1 MPRFG
6 YTRSTFT
13 KGSAMA
19 MHTRPVLLLG
29 AAIALAACG
38 SREPAVDKGTADA
51 VTTIVAA
58 VAAPAPPRTLLFG
71 DLHIHTSLSA
81 DAFSTGAR
89 ALPDDA
95 YRYAKGEEIMHGA
108 GYPMRLKRA
117 LDFAAV
123 TEHSEYL
130 GSMRELLN
138 PGSALSQLPV
148 AKLFASNDPA
158 DAFKALMAI
167 AEDAAKHGE
176 LERMLDLPEVSSAA
190 WKQVIDAAERHNE
203 PGRFSTLIGYEW
215 TSTPEEI
222 NLHRNV
228 IFRSSAVP
236 ALPFSR
242 LDSEKPEDLW
252 AFLDAQRAKGVEGMA
267 IPHNSNASDGRMW
280 ARTTSEGKPVD
291 AAWARTRLL
300 NEPVVEMV
308 QIKGQSEAHPLLSA
322 EDEFADFELWNAR
335 MSGKAMPPPSQPA
348 GSYVRDALKTGLA
361 LGASIGVNPYRFAM
375 IGSSDS
381 HNANSPVEEDN
392 YQGKLARL
400 DGTPQQRL
408 ERLARNAPAVAAG
421 VGTAYSAAGLA
432 AVWAEENRRESIY
445 DALRRRETYATSGTR
460 IALRVFAGWE
470 FSPSLTE
477 EPDFVALAYA
487 GGVPMGGDLAAPPAG
502 SRAPRIAISASRD
515 PEGAN
520 LDRVQV
526 VKGWLAANGDTHESI
541 HDVAWSGGRQTDPT
555 SGKLPAVGSTVDVP
569 KASFRNDIG
578 AAELHAVWE
587 DPGFDPAQPAFWY
600 VRVLEIPTPRWS
612 TYDAKTLGVPAPS
625 PATIQERAWSSPIW
639 YQPPA
644 P

>member
-1 MPRFG
+1 MRRHAPRALLLA
-6 YTRSTFT
+6 
-13 KGSAMA
+13 SA
-19 MHTRPVLLLG
+19 VLLS
-29 AAIALAACG
+29 ACG
-38 SREPAVDKGTADA
+38 TKEADPVATPAPTP
-51 VTTIVAA
+51 
-58 VAAPAPPRTLLFG
+58 APEVNPTPSAPPRVLLFG

-81 DAFSTGAR
+81 DAFSTGVR

-95 YRYAKGEEIMHGA
+95 YRYAKGEEILHGA
-108 GYPMRLKRA
+108 GYPTRLARA

-123 TEHSEYL
+123 TEHAEYL
-130 GSMRELLN
+130 GSMREFLN
-138 PGSALSQLPV
+138 PQSELYALPL
-148 AKLFASNDPA
+148 AKLFASTDPA

-167 AEDAAKHGE
+167 AADASEDGK
-176 LERMLDLPEVSSAA
+176 LEKMLDLPEVSSAA

-228 IFRSSAVP
+228 IFRTSAVP

-252 AFLDAQRAKGVEGMA
+252 AFLDAQRAKGIEGMA
-267 IPHNSNASDGRMW
+267 IPHNSNASDGRMF
-280 ARTTSEGKPVD
+280 ARTTSDGAPVD

-361 LGASIGVNPYRFAM
+361 IGAATGVNPYRFAM

-381 HNANSPVEEDN
+381 HNASSPVEEDN
-392 YQGKLARL
+392 YHGKLARL
-400 DGTPQQRL
+400 DGTPKQRL
-408 ERLARNAPAVAAG
+408 ERLAKNAPAVAAG

-432 AVWAEENRRESIY
+432 AVWADENRRESIY
-445 DALRRRETYATSGTR
+445 DALRRRETYATSGPR
-460 IALRVFAGWE
+460 IALRVFAGWA
-470 FSPSLTE
+470 FPPSLTE
-477 EPDFVALAYA
+477 ETDFVDRGYA
-487 GGVPMGGDLAAPPAG
+487 EGVPMGGDLSAAPAG
-502 SRAPRIAISASRD
+502 ARAPRIAIAASRD
-515 PEGAN
+515 PQGAN

-526 VKGWLAANGDTHESI
+526 VKGWLDAEGNTHESI
-541 HDVAWSGGRQTDPT
+541 HDVAWSAGREPDAAT
-555 SGKLPAVGSTVDVP
+555 GKLPPVGNTVDVA
-569 KASFRNDIG
+569 KASYGNDIG
-578 AAELHAVWE
+578 AAELHAVWA
-587 DPGFDPAQPAFWY
+587 DPDFDPAQPAFWY

-612 TYDAKTLGVPAPS
+612 TYDARTEGVPAPA
-625 PATIQERAWSSPIW
+625 PATIQERAWSSPVW

>member
-1 MPRFG
+1 MLAHAPR
-6 YTRSTFT
+6 T
-13 KGSAMA
+13 
-19 MHTRPVLLLG
+19 LLLG
-29 AAIALAACG
+29 SFLLLAACG
-38 SREPAVDKGTADA
+38 ANEEETRATPAA
-51 VTTIVAA
+51 TTP
-58 VAAPAPPRTLLFG
+58 APAPSALPAAPPRVLLFG

-81 DAFSTGAR
+81 DAFSTGVR

-95 YRYAKGEEIMHGA
+95 YRYAKGEEIQHGA
-108 GYPMRLKRA
+108 GYPTRLKRA

-123 TEHSEYL
+123 TEHAEYL
-130 GSMRELLN
+130 GSMREFLN
-138 PGSALSQLPV
+138 PQSELSKLPL
-148 AKLFASNDPA
+148 ATLFASSDPA

-167 AEDAAKHGE
+167 AADASEDGK
-176 LERMLDLPEVSSAA
+176 LEKMLDLPEVGSAA

-215 TSTPEEI
+215 TSTPDEI

-228 IFRSSAVP
+228 IFRTSAVP

-252 AFLDAQRAKGVEGMA
+252 AFLDAQRTKGIEGMA
-267 IPHNSNASDGRMW
+267 IPHNSNASDGRMF
-280 ARTTSEGKPVD
+280 ARTTSDGAPVD

-322 EDEFADFELWNAR
+322 DDEFADFELWNAR

-361 LGASIGVNPYRFAM
+361 IGAETGVNPYRFAM

-381 HNANSPVEEDN
+381 HNASSPVEEDN
-392 YQGKLARL
+392 YHGKLARL
-400 DGTPQQRL
+400 DGTPKQRL
-408 ERLARNAPAVAAG
+408 ERLAKNAAAVAAG

-445 DALRRRETYATSGTR
+445 DALRRRETYATSGPR

-470 FSPSLTE
+470 FPPSLTE
-477 EPDFVALAYA
+477 ETDFVERGYA
-487 GGVPMGGDLAAPPAG
+487 GGVPMGGDLPAAPTGAK
-502 SRAPRIAISASRD
+502 APRIAIAASRD
-515 PEGAN
+515 PQGAN

-526 VKGWLAANGDTHESI
+526 VKGWLDAEGNTHESI
-541 HDVAWSGGRQTDPT
+541 HDVAWSAGREPDAAGT
-555 SGKLPAVGSTVDVP
+555 LPPVGNTVDVA
-569 KASFRNDIG
+569 KASYGNDIG

-587 DPGFDPAQPAFWY
+587 DPDFDPAQPAFWY

-612 TYDAKTLGVPAPS
+612 TYDAKTVGVPAPA
-625 PATIQERAWSSPIW
+625 PASVQERAWSSPIW

>member
-1 MPRFG
+1 MLAHAPR
-6 YTRSTFT
+6 T
-13 KGSAMA
+13 
-19 MHTRPVLLLG
+19 LLLG
-29 AAIALAACG
+29 SFLLLAACG
-38 SREPAVDKGTADA
+38 ANEEETR
-51 VTTIVAA
+51 
-58 VAAPAPPRTLLFG
+58 AAPAATKPAPVPSSLPAAPPRVLLFG

-81 DAFSTGAR
+81 DAFSTGVR
-89 ALPDDA
+89 ALPDEA
-95 YRYAKGEEIMHGA
+95 YRYAKGEEVLHGA
-108 GYPMRLKRA
+108 GYPTRLARA

-123 TEHSEYL
+123 TEHAEYL
-130 GSMRELLN
+130 GSMREFLN
-138 PGSALSQLPV
+138 PQSELYTLPL
-148 AKLFASNDPA
+148 AKLFASTDPA

-167 AEDAAKHGE
+167 AADASEDGK
-176 LERMLDLPEVSSAA
+176 LEKMLDLPEVGSAA

-215 TSTPEEI
+215 TSTPDEI

-236 ALPFSR
+236 PLPFSR

-252 AFLDAQRAKGVEGMA
+252 AFLDAQRAKGIEGMA
-267 IPHNSNASDGRMW
+267 IPHNSNASDGRMF
-280 ARTTSEGKPVD
+280 ARTTSDGAPVD
-291 AAWARTRLL
+291 AAWARTRAL

-361 LGASIGVNPYRFAM
+361 IGAETGVNPYRFAM

-381 HNANSPVEEDN
+381 HNASSPVEEDN
-392 YQGKLARL
+392 YHGKLARL
-400 DGTPQQRL
+400 DGTPKQRL
-408 ERLARNAPAVAAG
+408 ERLAKNAPAVAAG

-470 FSPSLTE
+470 FAPSLTE
-477 EPDFVALAYA
+477 ETDFVDRAYA
-487 GGVPMGGDLAAPPAG
+487 GGVPMGSDLPAAPAG
-502 SRAPRIAISASRD
+502 AKAPRIAIAASRD
-515 PEGAN
+515 PQGAN

-526 VKGWLAANGDTHESI
+526 VKGWLDAQGNTHESI
-541 HDVAWSGGRQTDPT
+541 HDVAWSAGREPDAATGT
-555 SGKLPAVGSTVDVP
+555 LPPVGNTVDVA
-569 KASFRNDIG
+569 KASYGNDIG

-587 DPGFDPAQPAFWY
+587 DPDFDPAQPAFWY

-612 TYDAKTLGVPAPS
+612 TYDAKTVGVPAPA
-625 PATIQERAWSSPIW
+625 PASIQERAWSSPIW

>member
-1 MPRFG
+1 MYRNVS
-6 YTRSTFT
+6 R
-13 KGSAMA
+13 A
-19 MHTRPVLLLG
+19 LLLG
-29 AAIALAACG
+29 ATLILAACG
-38 SREPAVDKGTADA
+38 SRDTGTGAAAPA
-51 VTTIVAA
+51 VTTPAPAQSA
-58 VAAPAPPRTLLFG
+58 VAPAPARVLLFG

-108 GYPMRLKRA
+108 GYPIRLERA

-130 GSMRELLN
+130 GSMREFLN
-138 PGSALSQLPV
+138 PQSPLAKLPV
-148 AKLFASNDPA
+148 AALFASKDPA
-158 DAFKALMAI
+158 DAFKALMVI

-176 LERMLDLPEVSSAA
+176 LEKMLDLPEVGSAA
-190 WKQVIDAAERHNE
+190 WKQVIEAAERHNE

-215 TSTPEEI
+215 TSTPDEI

-228 IFRSSAVP
+228 IFRTSAVP

-280 ARTTSEGKPVD
+280 ARTTSDGKPVD

-348 GSYVRDALKTGLA
+348 GSYVRDALKTGLS

-381 HNANSPVEEDN
+381 HNASSPVEEDN
-392 YQGKLARL
+392 YHGKLARL
-400 DGTPQQRL
+400 DGTPKQRL
-408 ERLARNAPAVAAG
+408 ERLAKNAAAVAAG

-470 FSPSLTE
+470 YPPAVTE
-477 EPDFVALAYA
+477 EADFVARGYA
-487 GGVPMGGDLAAPPAG
+487 GGVPMGGDLPAVPPGAK
-502 SRAPRIAISASRD
+502 APRIAIAASRD

-526 VKGWLAANGDTHESI
+526 VKGWLDAAGETHESI
-541 HDVAWSGGRQTDPT
+541 HDVAWSAGREANPAT
-555 SGKLPAVGSTVDVP
+555 GKLPPVGSTVDVA
-569 KASFRNDIG
+569 KASYTNDIG
-578 AAELHAVWE
+578 ASELHAVWE
-587 DPGFDPAQPAFWY
+587 DPDFDPAQAAFWY

-612 TYDAKTLGVPAPS
+612 TYDAKTLGVAAPD

>member
-1 MPRFG
+1 
-6 YTRSTFT
+6 
-13 KGSAMA
+13 
-19 MHTRPVLLLG
+19 MHRHASCALMLASVLL
-29 AAIALAACG
+29 LAACG
-38 SREPAVDKGTADA
+38 GKDGDQVVAPAATPAPAVS
-51 VTTIVAA
+51 TTPA
-58 VAAPAPPRTLLFG
+58 APPRVLLFG

-81 DAFSTGAR
+81 DAFSTGVR
-89 ALPDDA
+89 ALPDEA
-95 YRYAKGEEIMHGA
+95 YRYAKGEEIQHGA
-108 GYPMRLKRA
+108 GYPTRLKRA

-123 TEHSEYL
+123 TDHAEYL
-130 GSMRELLN
+130 GSMREFLN
-138 PGSALSQLPV
+138 PQSELSKLPL
-148 AKLFASNDPA
+148 ATLFASSDPA

-167 AEDAAKHGE
+167 AADASEDGK
-176 LERMLDLPEVSSAA
+176 LEKMLDLPEVGSAA

-215 TSTPEEI
+215 TSTPDEI

-228 IFRSSAVP
+228 IFRTSAVP

-252 AFLDAQRAKGVEGMA
+252 AFLDAQRAKGIEGMA
-267 IPHNSNASDGRMW
+267 IPHNSNASDGRMF
-280 ARTTSEGKPVD
+280 ARTTSDGAPVD

-361 LGASIGVNPYRFAM
+361 IGAETGVNPYRFAM

-381 HNANSPVEEDN
+381 HNASSPVEEDN
-392 YQGKLARL
+392 YHGKLARL
-400 DGTPQQRL
+400 DGTPKQRL
-408 ERLARNAPAVAAG
+408 ERLAKNAAAVAAG

-445 DALRRRETYATSGTR
+445 DALRRRETYATSGPR

-470 FSPSLTE
+470 FPPSLTE
-477 EPDFVALAYA
+477 ETDFVDRGYA
-487 GGVPMGGDLAAPPAG
+487 GGVPMGGDLPAAPTGAK
-502 SRAPRIAISASRD
+502 APRIAIAASRD
-515 PEGAN
+515 PQGAN

-526 VKGWLAANGDTHESI
+526 VKGWLDAEGNTHESI
-541 HDVAWSGGRQTDPT
+541 HDVAWSPGREPDAA
-555 SGKLPAVGSTVDVP
+555 GKLPPVGNTVDVA
-569 KASFRNDIG
+569 KASYGNDIG

-587 DPGFDPAQPAFWY
+587 DPDFDPAQAAFWY

-612 TYDAKTLGVPAPS
+612 TYDAKTVGVPAPA
-625 PATIQERAWSSPIW
+625 PASVQERAWSSPIW